1 HFSRGVFNNG
11 LVTMDVNP
19 DSPYY
24 INLLDSKT
32 HPEDHREYVMFHGC
46 SKEGAEFIKREGF
59 KPSRADISML
69 GAGVYVS
76 RDIRKACKYPLDVPD
91 SEKRVLKI
99 RVDVGRVKVIDRQNH
114 PMQKTWH
121 TVHGFDTAWVPPNVG
136 MVASN
141 QQENCVYDPKRIKV
155 IEVMK
160 VTEENLSQYD
170 HLQSGVSPEDS
181 HVYVMYHGTS
191 KQAAIDIQRN
201 GFTPSKV
208 GMLGAGVYLSRDI
221 RKVIRYPLGSSDSNR
236 MVLKVKV
243 NVGRVKVINKKGHDM
258 QYNWHTHGFDTAWVP
273 PGVGMVPSNQ
283 EEDCV
288 YDPKRIKV
296 MAMLDV
302 ANLKKV
308 NPWLNIV

>member
-1 HFSRGVFNNG
+1 
-11 LVTMDVNP
+11 MDVNP

-24 INLLDSKT
+24 INLLDSKS

-46 SKEGAEFIKREGF
+46 SKEGAELIKRDGF
-59 KPSRADISML
+59 KPSSADRML

-91 SEKRVLKI
+91 SEKRVLKV
-99 RVDVGRVKVIDRQNH
+99 RVNVGRVKVIDRQNH
-114 PMQKTWH
+114 TMQKTWH

-136 MVASN
+136 MVLCN
-141 QQENCVYDPKRIKV
+141 QEEDCVYDPKRIKV

-160 VTEENLSQYD
+160 VTEDNLSQYD

-191 KQAAIDIQRN
+191 KQIAVDIQRN
-201 GFTPSKV
+201 GFKPSKD

-221 RKVIRYPLGSSDSNR
+221 RKVIRYPLNTPLMTIPDSDR

-243 NVGRVKVINKKGHDM
+243 DVGRVKVIKRQRHPM
-258 QYNWHTHGFDTAWVP
+258 QKTWHTEHGFDTAWVP
-273 PGVGMVPSNQ
+273 PNVGMVPSNQ

-296 MAMLDV
+296 LAMLKV
-302 ANLKKV
+302 PNLKNV
-308 NPWLNIV
+308 NPWLNNPLQN

>member
-1 HFSRGVFNNG
+1 
-11 LVTMDVNP
+11 
-19 DSPYY
+19 
-24 INLLDSKT
+24 
-32 HPEDHREYVMFHGC
+32 
-46 SKEGAEFIKREGF
+46 
-59 KPSRADISML
+59 
-69 GAGVYVS
+69 
-76 RDIRKACKYPLDVPD
+76 
-91 SEKRVLKI
+91 
-99 RVDVGRVKVIDRQNH
+99 
-114 PMQKTWH
+114 MQKTWH

-141 QQENCVYDPKRIKV
+141 QQENC
-155 IEVMK
+155 
-160 VTEENLSQYD
+160 
-170 HLQSGVSPEDS
+170 DS

-191 KQAAIDIQRN
+191 KQAAVDIQRN

-221 RKVIRYPLGSSDSNR
+221 RK

-302 ANLKKV
+302 ANLKK
-308 NPWLNIV
+308 